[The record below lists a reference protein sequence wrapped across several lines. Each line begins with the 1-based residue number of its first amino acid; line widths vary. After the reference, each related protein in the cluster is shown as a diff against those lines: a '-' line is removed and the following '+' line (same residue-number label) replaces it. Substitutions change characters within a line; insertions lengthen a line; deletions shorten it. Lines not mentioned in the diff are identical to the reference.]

1 MLKIIKLS
9 AVIFGNKFSEPVIE
23 LAPLF
28 IDLTFGEPIGV
39 ENALIHIHFEFFAFL
54 YNRQEIFLEEELP
67 GVFTCPTEILL
78 VQRERAVFF
87 LEIRVVWLGHGP
99 NAKSTGDL
107 LAKFLTHFKVKNY
120 NNHF

>member
-1 MLKIIKLS
+1 M
-9 AVIFGNKFSEPVIE
+9 IE
-23 LAPLF
+23 LSPLF

-39 ENALIHIHFEFFAFL
+39 ENTLIHIHFEFFAFL